1 MPHRGNLFDSVVFLM
16 EALVGIE
23 PTGADFLKKAPKPIN
38 HHALMKY

>member
-23 PTGADFLKKAPKPIN
+23 PTGADFLKRLLNQSTIM
-38 HHALMKY
+38 L